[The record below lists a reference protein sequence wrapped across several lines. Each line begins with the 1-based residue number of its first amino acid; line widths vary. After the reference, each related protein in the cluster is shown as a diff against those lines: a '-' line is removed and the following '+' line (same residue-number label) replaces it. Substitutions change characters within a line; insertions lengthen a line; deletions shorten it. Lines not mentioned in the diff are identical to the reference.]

1 MRMVNSISQKAGP
14 LRLTVSRSGLS
25 VSAKVGKN
33 ARITKKANG
42 KTSVSISLGNGLRYT
57 KEI

>member
-1 MRMVNSISQKAGP
+1 MQNSISQKAGP
-14 LRLTVSRSGLS
+14 LRLTLSKSGIS

-42 KTSVSISLGNGLRYT
+42 KMSVSISLGNGLRYT
-57 KEI
+57 KEL